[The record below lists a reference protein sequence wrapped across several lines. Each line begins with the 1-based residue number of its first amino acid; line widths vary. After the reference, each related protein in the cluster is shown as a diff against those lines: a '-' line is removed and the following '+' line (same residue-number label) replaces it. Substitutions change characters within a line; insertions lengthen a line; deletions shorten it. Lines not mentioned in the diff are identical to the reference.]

1 MAASTATSS
10 KATQY
15 NFREYLLRN
24 TRDRKRPGD
33 LPRGVYAFVFEA
45 EVPTTSLDDANDEY
59 RLGYFPEN
67 YNIYLMDLQVTTDD
81 LDTGATPAAV
91 FDVIL
96 DDGSSE
102 VVLINDSTVMQGGG
116 SDRLDADGGH
126 LLRLVS
132 GSWIGTKMATG
143 AATASAGTVTLK
155 GLVYVGTPITF
166 DAA

>member
-1 MAASTATSS
+1 MTATTATSS
-10 KATQY
+10 KATAH
-15 NFREYLLRN
+15 NFREYLMRN
-24 TRDRKRPGD
+24 TRTRKRTNDMPHGI
-33 LPRGVYAFVFEA
+33 YAFTFEA
-45 EVPTTSLDDANDEY
+45 EVPTASLDEAGDEY
-59 RLGYFPEN
+59 RLGYFPSN
-67 YNIYLMDLQVTTDD
+67 YNIYLVDLQVTTDD
-81 LDTGATPAAV
+81 LDAHATPTAV

-96 DDGSSE
+96 DDGSNE

-143 AATASAGTVTLK
+143 AATAAAGTVTLK